1 MQVGR
6 RALERLLD
14 GLLSRFVEIAL
25 PGCWIRAIDMVEG
38 PFEAVSECR
47 QGRLKLG
54 ASNTAI
60 YDDII
65 ELDKLQGRVVRVG
78 AVVPASGCYGAA
90 YLSEVM
96 VLPLSPSH
104 SSVMPSVV

>member
-1 MQVGR
+1 MSAGR
-6 RALERLLD
+6 
-14 GLLSRFVEIAL
+14 G
-25 PGCWIRAIDMVEG
+25 
-38 PFEAVSECR
+38 VSNWAHLIPR
-47 QGRLKLG
+47 YM
-54 ASNTAI
+54 T
-60 YDDII
+60 DII